1 MEGFGGGFGFGPGY
15 LKIADQVGHDG
26 MSHKIADQVG
36 NDGRRCRIRSAMT
49 EKDGLTCKP
58 PCLSSNGK

>member
-36 NDGRRCRIRSAMT
+36 NDGKRWTHLQTSVS
-49 EKDGLTCKP
+49 EQ
-58 PCLSSNGK
+58 